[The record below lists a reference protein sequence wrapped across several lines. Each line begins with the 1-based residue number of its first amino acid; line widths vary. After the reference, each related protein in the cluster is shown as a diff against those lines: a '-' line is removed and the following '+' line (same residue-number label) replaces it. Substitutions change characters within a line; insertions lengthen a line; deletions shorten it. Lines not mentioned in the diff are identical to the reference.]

1 MLEGRNI
8 ILRLFRESDLEEFL
22 ALQNRCAE
30 RGEYYPLGLQS
41 PAAAVRDLKEGG
53 WWEEHTGR
61 MLITDK
67 QGHLLGSI
75 FFFKGAPYQD
85 GYEVGYTIFR
95 RADRRRGIMSEALPL
110 FSAYLFEAKPIGR
123 LYLFAAADNAGSR
136 RVAEKSG
143 YHQDGTLRQAFF
155 LRGRLHDCAVYSML
169 RSECRPL
176 REFVQP
182 SGDDATQ
189 VEPMR
194 AGR

>member
-1 MLEGRNI
+1 MLEGKHV
-8 ILRLFRESDLEEFL
+8 ILRLFRESDLEEFI
-22 ALQNRCAE
+22 ALQNRCTE

-41 PAAAVRDLKEGG
+41 PAAAARDMKEGG

-67 QGHLLGSI
+67 QGRLLGSI

-95 RADRRRGIMSEALPL
+95 RADRGRGIMSEALPL

-123 LYLFAAADNAGSR
+123 LFLFAATENAGSR
-136 RVAEKSG
+136 RVAEKAG

-155 LRGRLHDCAVYSML
+155 LRGRFHDCAVYSML

-176 REFVQP
+176 AEFLQP
-182 SGDDATQ
+182 PGDGA
-189 VEPMR
+189 VETGASR
-194 AGR
+194 